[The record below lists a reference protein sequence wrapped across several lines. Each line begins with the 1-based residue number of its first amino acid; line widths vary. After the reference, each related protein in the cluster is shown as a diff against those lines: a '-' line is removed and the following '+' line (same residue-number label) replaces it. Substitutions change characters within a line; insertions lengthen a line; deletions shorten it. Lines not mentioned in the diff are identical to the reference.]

1 MSAPHVRIR
10 LDLTPACSVGPG
22 KVALLEAI
30 ERSGSISAAARAIG
44 MSYRRAWVLVDEL
57 NASFTEPVTQS
68 SVGGAGGGGVE
79 VTEFGR
85 ELVDA
90 YRKLERAV
98 DAVAAKHTSGV
109 ASRARAVPAKSTPS
123 TGGKRPLNQR

>member
-1 MSAPHVRIR
+1 MPTPHVRIR
-10 LDLTPACSVGPG
+10 LDLSPACSVGPG

-57 NASFTEPVTQS
+57 NGSFTEPVTQS

-79 VTEFGR
+79 LTDFGR
-85 ELVDA
+85 EVVA
-90 YRKLERAV
+90 TYRKLERAV
-98 DAVAAKHTSGV
+98 DDVAARHVGEV
-109 ASRARAVPAKSTPS
+109 ARRARRAPSKSAGSPA
-123 TGGKRPLNQR
+123 GRRPLNQR

>member
-1 MSAPHVRIR
+1 MSAPHVRVR
-10 LDLTPACSVGPG
+10 LDLSPACSIGPG

-30 ERSGSISAAARAIG
+30 EKCGSISGAARAIG

-68 SVGGAGGGGVE
+68 AVGGAGGGGVE
-79 VTEFGR
+79 VTDFGR
-85 ELVDA
+85 AIVAA

-98 DAVAAKHTSGV
+98 DAVAGKHVGDV
-109 ASRARAVPAKSTPS
+109 AARARQAVPRAASTP
-123 TGGKRPLNQR
+123 GGRRRLSQR

>member
-1 MSAPHVRIR
+1 MPSPHVRVR

-30 ERSGSISAAARAIG
+30 EKSGSISAAARAIG

-57 NASFTEPVTQS
+57 NASFTDPVTQS

-79 VTEFGR
+79 LTDFGR
-85 ELVDA
+85 ELVAA

-98 DAVAAKHTSGV
+98 DAVAVKHVGDV
-109 ASRARAVPAKSTPS
+109 AARARQVPSKSGSRP
-123 TGGKRPLNQR
+123 GGRRPLSQR

>member
-1 MSAPHVRIR
+1 MSTRHVRIR
-10 LDLTPACSVGPG
+10 LDLSPACSVGPG

-57 NASFTEPVTQS
+57 NGSFTEPVTQS

-79 VTEFGR
+79 VTDFGR
-85 ELVDA
+85 ELVAA
-90 YRKLERAV
+90 YRRLERAV
-98 DAVAAKHTSGV
+98 DAVAAKHLSDV
-109 ASRARAVPAKSTPS
+109 AARARPAV
-123 TGGKRPLNQR
+123 QRAESSRGARRRLSQR